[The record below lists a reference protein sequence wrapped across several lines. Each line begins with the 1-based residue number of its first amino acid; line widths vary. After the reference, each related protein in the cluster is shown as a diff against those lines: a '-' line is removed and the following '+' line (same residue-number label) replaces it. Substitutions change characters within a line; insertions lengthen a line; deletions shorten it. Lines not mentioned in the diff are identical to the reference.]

1 MGGRCEFQ
9 LHKVLCAALMI
20 CLLGKDCASINL
32 EGLALLEFR
41 SRVESDPFGALEN
54 WRPSDSIPCKW
65 TGVGCVDDKVVALD
79 LKGFSLQGTLAPEI
93 GKLRHLKALVLYQNK
108 FSGVIP
114 KEIGRLSMLEVLDL
128 SNNMLNGTIPR
139 EIGGMLSLKHL
150 FLCGNRFQG
159 NRLLIVNRNTY
170 FDLMKDPNLS
180 CNMANNL
187 NHINR
192 KVKHCLWGTSW
203 QKLKSSNSLWIPIKE
218 KILQIFDLLPKR
230 GIFSS
235 LRQEGGASDDQMDR
249 TSDVASGFG
258 EQYIL
263 TSEGVKVVRR
273 RLAGETRNLPAA
285 PGASGPEA
293 QVVSVPPIPSG
304 SFPAVPLKPKPMP
317 SSSSIPPSPSASPL
331 IPHPQPTPIP
341 SNSLLSYKNSSGWV
355 YILITSV
362 AALLLAI
369 GICMFIVYRNNGPT
383 TIGPWKTGLSGQLQ
397 KAFVTGVPKLNRP
410 ELLAACEDFSN
421 IVVSFPEVTIF
432 KGTLS
437 SGVEIA
443 VASTTITSAN
453 DWSQHAEIC
462 FRKKI
467 DTLSRINH
475 KNFVNL
481 LGYCEENEPFM
492 RMMVL
497 EYAPNGTLFEH
508 LHLEEFEHLDWN
520 ARMRIIMG
528 TAYCLQY
535 MHELNPPISHPNLS
549 SSSILV
555 SEDSAAKVVDVNV
568 WNEIFAKGKTNGD
581 KDFDQSGNHS
591 ADPASNVYN
600 FGLLVLE
607 VISGKVPYSE
617 EHTQLLNAVAEY
629 LSGNDTA
636 NSLIQSTLKLHK
648 DKDLDI
654 LCKVI
659 QHCINPD
666 PSKRPSMKEV
676 TNILREVI
684 TISPEAATPRLS
696 PLWWAELEILSVEA
710 S

>member
-9 LHKVLCAALMI
+9 LHKVLYAALMI
-20 CLLGKDCASINL
+20 CLLGKDCASVNL

-41 SRVESDPFGALEN
+41 SRVKSDPYGALEN
-54 WRPSDSIPCKW
+54 WRPSDSNPCKW
-65 TGVGCVDDKVVALD
+65 TGVGCVDDKVVTLD

-114 KEIGRLSMLEVLDL
+114 KEIGRLTMLEVLDL
-128 SNNMLNGTIPR
+128 SNNMLNGAIPR
-139 EIGGMLSLKHL
+139 EIGGILSLKHL
-150 FLCGNRFQG
+150 FLCGNKFQG
-159 NRLLIVNRNTY
+159 NVLLIVNRNTY

-192 KVKHCLWGTSW
+192 KVKHCFWGTSW
-203 QKLKSSNSLWIPIKE
+203 QKLKSFNSLWNPIKE
-218 KILQIFDLLPKR
+218 KILQIFDILPKR

-235 LRQEGGASDDQMDR
+235 LRRGGGASDDQIDR
-249 TSDVASGFG
+249 TAGFG
-258 EQYIL
+258 EQHIL
-263 TSEGVKVVRR
+263 MNEGVKVVVRR
-273 RLAGETRNLPAA
+273 RLAVETRNLPAA
-285 PGASGPEA
+285 PGASGPVA
-293 QVVSVPPIPSG
+293 QVVSVSPISSG
-304 SFPAVPLKPKPMP
+304 SFPAMPYRPKPAP
-317 SSSSIPPSPSASPL
+317 SSSSVPPSPSVSPL
-331 IPHPQPTPIP
+331 IPQPQPTPIP
-341 SNSLLSYKNSSGWV
+341 PNSVPSDKNSATWV

-362 AALLLAI
+362 AALLLAV
-369 GICMFIVYRNNGPT
+369 GTCMFIVYRSNGPT
-383 TIGPWKTGLSGQLQ
+383 TIGPWRTGLSGQLQ
-397 KAFVTGVPKLNRP
+397 KAFVTGVPKLNHP

-421 IVVSFPEVTIF
+421 IVVSFPEFTIF

-443 VASTTITSAN
+443 VISTTITSAN
-453 DWSQHAEIC
+453 DWSGHAEML

-535 MHELNPPISHPNLS
+535 MHELNPRISHPNLS

-555 SEDSAAKVVDVNV
+555 SEDSAAKVVDINV
-568 WNEIFAKGKTNGD
+568 WNEIFAKGKTYGD
-581 KDFDQSGNHS
+581 KDSDQSENLS
-591 ADPASNVYN
+591 ADPASNVYS

-607 VISGKVPYSE
+607 VVSGKVPYSE
-617 EHTQLLNAVAEY
+617 EHTQLLNVVAEY
-629 LSGNDTA
+629 LNGSDTA
-636 NSLIQSTLKLHK
+636 SSLVQSTLKLHK
-648 DKDLDI
+648 DEDLNI

-666 PSKRPSMKEV
+666 SSKRPSMKEV
-676 TNILREVI
+676 TSILREAI
-684 TISPEAATPRLS
+684 AISPEAATPRLS